1 MSARKR
7 KLLESSVVCK
17 VFARTVSSSPENME
31 VESLLQNKS
40 KMEVAAAV
48 RAACNGNSTTAP
60 PLSVGAASVADGSNS
75 KCPELL
81 DKIVDQVLTNSK
93 SLSDVDDEETLEWC
107 QWLIAGGATPEEFS
121 ETVKGYDKAT
131 TCGLVWT
138 ENFVAYR

>member
-1 MSARKR
+1 
-7 KLLESSVVCK
+7 
-17 VFARTVSSSPENME
+17 
-31 VESLLQNKS
+31 
-40 KMEVAAAV
+40 MEVAAAV
-48 RAACNGNSTTAP
+48 RAACNGNDA
-60 PLSVGAASVADGSNS
+60 VNAASAVMPDDGSNS

-81 DKIVDQVLTNSK
+81 DKIVDRVLTNSK

-121 ETVKGYDKAT
+121 ETVRGYDKAT

>member
-1 MSARKR
+1 MSATKR
-7 KLLESSVVCK
+7 KLLRESSVVCK

-48 RAACNGNSTTAP
+48 RAACNGT
-60 PLSVGAASVADGSNS
+60 PLSVSTDGGGGSNS